1 MGSSIS
7 IGTLSRATKTE
18 KSDFKSVL
26 TKSKAKENRENSL
39 LKILSYAA
47 PAAGSFFFYTPMWS
61 ILPAVYVKY
70 FGLELSAVATV
81 VLLIRLFDG
90 ITDPTIGYLSD
101 RHRAANG
108 SRKLWVVSG
117 GIGAIYACYHL
128 FIPPEQ
134 VTISYYLVWS
144 MVYFLVLTL
153 SEVPHMT
160 WGNELTMDYNQRA
173 KVFSVRYIFTYL
185 GSLVFYALPLLPFY
199 TGNDYTPEVL
209 HDAVVIG
216 AGITLVGVIW
226 TIFYAPPGKISQSV
240 KGDSFKLL
248 TISLT
253 DNKPFL
259 IYCAA
264 SGSVALGY
272 GMWFGLIYFF
282 LDAYLQLTEKIA
294 MIFMMSL
301 VISML
306 STPFWLN
313 LISRTSKSTAWI
325 TGVSLFCMQLV
336 VTLFVGPE
344 SAVWIAP
351 CLIITAYISFAS
363 NDIAALSSLGDIVD
377 YGKIK
382 FHKDRGATYYAVNSL
397 IFKVGLGVGGGI
409 SLGCTAYFG
418 FDPTVSIHSNSEI
431 AGLKFAFVGLPLL
444 MALIGMVFISLTPIN
459 KTYHSYIQRRIE
471 NIKRNSGETQ

>member
-7 IGTLSRATKTE
+7 IGTLSRSSKAE
-18 KSDFKSVL
+18 SSGFKSVL
-26 TKSKAKENRENSL
+26 AQSEVKKASENSL
-39 LKILSYAA
+39 LKMLAYGA

-117 GIGAIYACYHL
+117 GVGVIFACYHL
-128 FIPPEQ
+128 FIPPEE
-134 VTISYYLVWS
+134 VTISYYLIWS
-144 MVYFLVLTL
+144 MAYFLVLTI

-173 KVFSVRYIFTYL
+173 KVFSIRYIFTYL
-185 GSLVFYALPLLPFY
+185 GSLAFYALPLLPFY

-209 HDAVVIG
+209 HDAIVIG

-226 TIFYAPPGKISQSV
+226 AIFYAPPGKISKSES
-240 KGDSFKLL
+240 GDSFKLFKV
-248 TISLT
+248 SLT

-264 SGSVALGY
+264 SGSVALAY

-294 MIFMMSL
+294 MIFMVSL
-301 VISML
+301 ILSMM

-325 TGVSLFCMQLV
+325 TGVTLFCLQLI
-336 VTLFVGPE
+336 VTLFVGPD

-351 CLIITAYISFAS
+351 CLIVIAYISFAS
-363 NDIAALSSLGDIVD
+363 NDIAALSSLGYIVD

-409 SLGCTAYFG
+409 SLGCVAYFG
-418 FDPTVSIHSNSEI
+418 FDPTVSVHSNTEV
-431 AGLKFAFVGLPLL
+431 AGLKLAFVGLPLL
-444 MALIGMVFISLTPIN
+444 MALVGMVFISLTPIN

-471 NIKRNSGETQ
+471 NKKLFSSKTH

>member
-1 MGSSIS
+1 MDSSIS
-7 IGTLSRATKTE
+7 IGSFSNSPKTDN
-18 KSDFKSVL
+18 SACKSVV
-26 TKSKAKENRENSL
+26 AKPAVKNKNENSL
-39 LKILSYAA
+39 PKLLAYAA

-117 GIGAIYACYHL
+117 GMGAIFACYFL
-128 FIPPEQ
+128 FFPPDQ
-134 VTISYYLVWS
+134 VTTLYYLIWS
-144 MVYFLVLTL
+144 MVYFLVLTV

-185 GSLVFYALPLLPFY
+185 GSLFFYALPLLPFY
-199 TGNDYTPEVL
+199 AGNDYTPEIL
-209 HDAVVIG
+209 HDAVIIG
-216 AGITLVGVIW
+216 AGITLIGVIW
-226 TIFYAPPGKISQSV
+226 TVFYAPPGKISKSAH
-240 KGDSFKLL
+240 GDSLKLF
-248 TISLT
+248 TVSLKG
-253 DNKPFL
+253 NKPFL

-282 LDAYLQLTEKIA
+282 LDSYLQLTEQIA
-294 MIFMMSL
+294 MIFIASL
-301 VISML
+301 ILAMF
-306 STPFWLN
+306 STPLWLK
-313 LISRTSKSTAWI
+313 LIAKTNKSFAWMA
-325 TGVSLFCMQLV
+325 GVVLFSLQLIAMF
-336 VTLFVGPE
+336 FVGPE
-344 SAVWIAP
+344 SVPWIGP
-351 CLIITAYISFAS
+351 VLIIIAYISFAS

-377 YGKIK
+377 YGKVK

-409 SLGCTAYFG
+409 SLGCIAYFD
-418 FDPTVSIHSNSEI
+418 FDTAAEIHSNAEI
-431 AGLKFAFVGLPLL
+431 IGLKLGFIVLPLL
-444 MALIGMVFISLTPIN
+444 FALTGLAFIARTPIN
-459 KTYHSYIQRRIE
+459 KIRHGYIQRRIE
-471 NIKRNSGETQ
+471 KQLKLND

>member
-1 MGSSIS
+1 MDSSIS
-7 IGTLSRATKTE
+7 IESFQSNPEDSSASGPVLKKPVE
-18 KSDFKSVL
+18 KGKV
-26 TKSKAKENRENSL
+26 ENSL
-39 LKILSYAA
+39 LKFLAFGA

-117 GIGAIYACYHL
+117 GIGAIFACYFL
-128 FIPPEQ
+128 FIPPGQ
-134 VTISYYLVWS
+134 ITASYYLIWS
-144 MVYFLVLTL
+144 MVYFLVLTV

-185 GSLVFYALPLLPFY
+185 GSLAFYALPLLPFY
-199 TGNDYTPEVL
+199 AGNDYTPEVL
-209 HDAVVIG
+209 ADAVVIG
-216 AGITLVGVIW
+216 GGITLVAVVW
-226 TIFYAPPGKISQSV
+226 AIFYAPPGKIAKSAQ
-240 KGDSFKLL
+240 GDSFKLFTL
-248 TISLT
+248 SLK

-272 GMWFGLIYFF
+272 GMWFGLIYIF

-294 MIFMMSL
+294 MIFMAAL
-301 VISML
+301 IFSMF
-306 STPFWLN
+306 STPLWLR
-313 LISRTSKSTAWI
+313 LIRRTTKATAWM
-325 TGVSLFCMQLV
+325 TGVVLFCIQLTV
-336 VTLFVGPE
+336 MYFVGPD
-344 SAVWIAP
+344 SIPWLAP
-351 CLIITAYISFAS
+351 ALIIVAYISFAS

-382 FHKDRGATYYAVNSL
+382 FHKDRGATYYAINSL

-409 SLGCTAYFG
+409 SLGCTAYFN
-418 FDPTVSIHSNSEI
+418 FDPTTAIHNSSEI
-431 AGLKFAFVGLPLL
+431 FGLKLGFVVLPMIFAMLGI
-444 MALIGMVFISLTPIN
+444 AFISRTPIN
-459 KTYHSYIQRRIE
+459 KIRHGYIQRRID
-471 NIKRNSGETQ
+471 K

>member
-1 MGSSIS
+1 MDSSIS
-7 IGTLSRATKTE
+7 IGSYSNISKTDSSGHTSPVAQPSM
-18 KSDFKSVL
+18 KKNDQ
-26 TKSKAKENRENSL
+26 NSL
-39 LKILSYAA
+39 QNLLAYAA
-47 PAAGSFFFYTPMWS
+47 PAAGSYFFYIPMWS

-117 GIGAIYACYHL
+117 GVGAIFACYHL

-134 VTISYYLVWS
+134 VTTSYYLVWS
-144 MVYFLVLTL
+144 MVYFLVLTI

-173 KVFSVRYIFTYL
+173 KVFSFRYIFTYI
-185 GSLVFYALPLLPFY
+185 GSVIFYALPLLPFY
-199 TGNDYTPEVL
+199 AGNDYTPEVL
-209 HDAVVIG
+209 HDAVIIG
-216 AGITLVGVIW
+216 AGITLVGAVW
-226 TIFYAPPGKISQSV
+226 TIFHAPPGKISKSAQ
-240 KGDSFKLL
+240 GDSLKLF
-248 TISLT
+248 TVSLK

-294 MIFMMSL
+294 MIFIASL
-301 VISML
+301 IFSMF
-306 STPFWLN
+306 STPLWLK
-313 LISRTSKSTAWI
+313 LISKTSKSVAWM
-325 TGVSLFCMQLV
+325 TGVTLFCLQLV
-336 VTLFVGPE
+336 ATLFVGPD
-344 SAVWIAP
+344 SAIWIAP

-397 IFKVGLGVGGGI
+397 IFKVGLGIGGGI
-409 SLGCTAYFG
+409 SLGCVAYFG
-418 FDPTVSIHSNSEI
+418 FDPTVSVHSNSEI
-431 AGLKFAFVGLPLL
+431 AGFKLAFVGLPLL
-444 MALIGMVFISLTPIN
+444 MALIGIAFISLTPIT

-471 NIKRNSGETQ
+471 KN